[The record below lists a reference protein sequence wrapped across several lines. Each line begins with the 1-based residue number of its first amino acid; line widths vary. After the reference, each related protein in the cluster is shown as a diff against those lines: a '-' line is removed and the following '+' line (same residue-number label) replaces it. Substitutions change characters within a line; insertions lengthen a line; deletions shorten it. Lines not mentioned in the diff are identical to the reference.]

1 MAKGD
6 YLAAQ
11 VSSIVNDAIADALG
25 ENAAITSLDT
35 TDIVSLGKQLS
46 NMNLLDGWYAALANR
61 IVKTVYF
68 VRVYGERQRS
78 VLRDE
83 HEYGAFV
90 QKVYYKMPDLVDNPE
105 FKIPQAPVSPSTTYT
120 YNQSSPYDVSTT
132 IEVSASI
139 FGGQGTVALEFVRPV
154 DQIRTAFLSSAEMI
168 RFIDGLYLAAENKI
182 KLAEEELTDMA
193 VNTAMA
199 YDINAGLVRNLLTEY
214 NATLPQSATP
224 LTAAEAM
231 RDADFL
237 RYAAMEIKMAIDFM
251 GEMSVVYNAAGYET
265 FTSKENIVVE
275 MLSMFN
281 AFSEIYLQSDTF
293 HKELVELPRFEPVPR
308 WQRLDNSVTQTFED
322 VSSIKIEHDDINSGT
337 AIAQSGIVCFIHD
350 VEHVA
355 AYFGHRRTW
364 EMYNQRQDLYV
375 HGDTMRKG
383 YAIDG
388 HANGLVFVVADV
400 SNESA
405 GDSKESKKTTKKA

>member
-1 MAKGD
+1 MVKSVKAPALRADARSNYIIKQK
-6 YLAAQ
+6 YA
-11 VSSIVNDAIADALG
+11 VVNDAIADAMG
-25 ENAAITSLDT
+25 ENASITQLDT
-35 TDIVSLGKQLS
+35 TDLVSMGKSLEDIG
-46 NMNLLDGWYAALANR
+46 LLEGWFGALANR

-68 VRVYGERQRS
+68 VRVYGQRQRS

-90 QKVYYKMPDLVDNPE
+90 QKVYYKMPDLVENPE
-105 FKIPQAPVSPSTTYT
+105 YKIPQAPVAPSTTPT
-120 YNQSSPYDVSTT
+120 YNQSSPYDVSAT
-132 IEVSASI
+132 IEVSAAV
-139 FGGQGTVALEFVRPV
+139 FGGQGTLALEFIRPV
-154 DQIRTAFLSSAEMI
+154 DQIRTAFLNESEMI
-168 RFIDGLYLAAENKI
+168 RFIDGLYVVAENKI

-193 VNTAMA
+193 VNTAIA

-214 NATLPQSATP
+214 NALLPESATP
-224 LTAAEAM
+224 LTADAAM

-251 GEMSVVYNAAGYET
+251 GEMSTVYNAEGYQT
-265 FTSKENIVVE
+265 FTDRENLVVE

-293 HKELVELPRFEPVPR
+293 HMELVELPRFEPVPR

-322 VSSIKIEHDDINSGT
+322 VSSISIANGSLEV
-337 AIAQSGIVCFIHD
+337 AQSGIICFIHD

-364 EMYNQRQDLYV
+364 EKYNERDDLFI
-375 HGDTMRKG
+375 HGDIMRKG
-383 YAIDG
+383 YAVDG
-388 HANGLVFVVADV
+388 HANGLVFVVAD
-400 SNESA
+400 ES
-405 GDSKESKKTTKKA
+405 D